1 MKTYRLKLKPQSS
14 FLTPWQADTI
24 FGSLC
29 WIMAWRKGA
38 DALAKFLDEYKNDN
52 PPFVLSDGMPGD
64 LLPAPA
70 YLSLIVKTNDYQKAK
85 SLKKTAWLKPD
96 EFEIL
101 REGHFDL
108 DRHESIKPFKPFTT
122 LHSSINR
129 LTGTTGD
136 EGSLFELEEQ
146 AFDTEDAK
154 ANYLSVYLKIRAGYE
169 DTIMSLFR
177 DLSLSGYGAK
187 KSAGKG
193 SFEIIDG
200 LEPFDTFD
208 GLGNANGFVSLSNF
222 VPSKHDPTEGFYRTI
237 VKYGKLGGEYTF
249 SGNPFKKPLVML
261 CAGSSFYTQGQVR
274 PYYGRMIESIAPSK
288 PEVVQYGY
296 AFAVP
301 VAIDLGSAGGDM
313 INEFTDKSSIRGF

>member
-29 WIMAWRKGA
+29 WIIAWRKGA
-38 DALAKFLDEYKNDN
+38 DALAQFLNEYKSGN
-52 PPFVLSDGMPGD
+52 PTFILSDGMPGD
-64 LLPAPA
+64 LLPAPVH
-70 YLSLIVKTNDYQKAK
+70 LPLIVKTDDYQKVK

-96 EFEIL
+96 EFELL
-101 REGHFDL
+101 RKGQFDL
-108 DRHESIKPFKPFTT
+108 QHHETIKPFKPFTT

-136 EGSLFELEEQ
+136 EGSLFELEEY
-146 AFDTEDAK
+146 ALDKNDTK
-154 ANYLSVYLKIRAGYE
+154 ADYLSVYLKIRTGHE
-169 DTIMSLFR
+169 DAIMSLFK

-193 SFEIIDG
+193 NFEIIGG
-200 LEPFDTFD
+200 LEEFKGFDVFNEA
-208 GLGNANGFVSLSNF
+208 NAFIALSNF
-222 VPSKHDPTEGFYRTI
+222 VPAPKDPTDGYYKTI

-249 SGNPFKKPLVML
+249 SGNPFKKPLMML
-261 CAGSSFYTQGQVR
+261 TTGSAFRTKESPK
-274 PYYGRMIESIAPSK
+274 PYYGRMVADIAPAMS
-288 PEVVQYGY
+288 EVVHYGY

-301 VAIDLGSAGGDM
+301 TT
-313 INEFTDKSSIRGF
+313 INI